1 MALFGDGTAVQTWE
15 IMVTT
20 IAAAATPLMAYKFR
34 ERRAKRPKT
43 PHEALYEYY
52 ENYINRLE
60 IQLSKKDI
68 LIEALDKQ
76 NRDQR
81 LAYEK
86 IIDDLE
92 IKLHAQRTQLDD
104 RQGLIDKLKSEIQE
118 MQSKNVTAHQTL
130 DKLKKNTPDI
140 ANDK

>member
-20 IAAAATPLMAYKFR
+20 IAAAATPFMAYKFR

-52 ENYINRLE
+52 ENYISRLE
-60 IQLSKKDI
+60 TQLSKKDL
-68 LIEALDKQ
+68 LIDVLDKQ

-81 LAYEK
+81 VAYEK

-92 IKLHAQRTQLDD
+92 IKLHNQRSQLDD
-104 RQGLIDKLKSEIQE
+104 RQELIDELKREIQE
-118 MQSKNVTAHQTL
+118 MQSKNVSAHETL
-130 DKLKKNTPDI
+130 DRLKENTPDI
-140 ANDK
+140 AKNK